1 MSFETRGIVTGQSV
15 QSRRAAENVT
25 FSVNRPPGVAE
36 EPEVK
41 HLALTAH
48 ALFELRCAF
57 DAGQAHLEI
66 KTSHSLNTSPFF
78 NGNIFSKVYY
88 VGAEWRHFTFQTL
101 TRPSSP
107 GWQAV
112 DSCIT
117 FSKCQCS
124 AKCELK
130 EENCGERLA
139 YTQSVLCKE
148 PEYECENA
156 TPDLMQHCKTSRPRL
171 NCRLL
176 WDSELKPPI
185 K

>member
-25 FSVNRPPGVAE
+25 FSVNRPLGVAE
-36 EPEVK
+36 EPDGK

-48 ALFELRCAF
+48 ALLELRCAF

-107 GWQAV
+107 GW
-112 DSCIT
+112 
-117 FSKCQCS
+117 
-124 AKCELK
+124 
-130 EENCGERLA
+130 
-139 YTQSVLCKE
+139 
-148 PEYECENA
+148 
-156 TPDLMQHCKTSRPRL
+156 
-171 NCRLL
+171 
-176 WDSELKPPI
+176 
-185 K
+185 